1 MTDSNETFRQEVREF
16 MRANL
21 PDDIR
26 AKVAEERMDLLKED
40 QRRWHRILDKQ
51 GWAVPNWPVEL
62 GGSGWSDEQFY
73 IFERELSLA
82 DAPRNTVYGVGM
94 LAPTII
100 EYGTDQQ
107 KAEIL
112 PRIKNADNFWC
123 QGFSEPGAGSDLAA
137 LRCKA
142 ENKGDHYLING
153 SKLWTSEAHIAD
165 RMFGLFRTDSSGKK
179 QYGITFILVDMDAP
193 GVEVTPIKTFD
204 GGGTEINQVFFTD
217 VKVPIENRV
226 GEEHQGWG
234 IAKYLLSL
242 ERFGTAEVSRSMRTL
257 QRLKTFAAN
266 NGSGNRCLMDDPE
279 FRQRLTRAELTLRA
293 VELTEHRL
301 LFGGQPAGAEASL
314 LKLKGTEVQNDILEL
329 LHDAV
334 GIHALIDLGNP
345 EDNQEVSVGPMEAR
359 YAARAHFNFRK
370 TMIYAGSNEIQRGIM
385 AKAVLGL

>member
-1 MTDSNETFRQEVREF
+1 MIAPTNEAFRQEVREF
-16 MRANL
+16 MRSNL

-26 AKVAEERMDLLKED
+26 AKVAEERMDLPKED

-51 GWAVPNWPVEL
+51 GWAVPSWPKEL
-62 GGSGWSDEQFY
+62 GGSGWTDEQFY

-112 PRIKNADNFWC
+112 PRIKNADDFWC

-137 LRCKA
+137 LKCKA

-153 SKLWTSEAHIAD
+153 SKMWTSEAHIAD
-165 RMFGLFRTDSSGKK
+165 RMFGLFRTDSLGKK
-179 QYGITFILVDMDAP
+179 QHGITFILVDMNAP
-193 GVEVTPIKTFD
+193 GVEVSPIKTFD

-234 IAKYLLSL
+234 LAKYLLSL

-257 QRLKTFAAN
+257 QRLKAFASN
-266 NGSGNRCLMDDPE
+266 QTRGNLRLIDDPD
-279 FRQRLTRAELTLRA
+279 FKQRLTRAELTLRA
-293 VELTEHRL
+293 V
-301 LFGGQPAGAEASL
+301 
-314 LKLKGTEVQNDILEL
+314 KLKGTEVQNDILEL

-334 GIHALIDLGNP
+334 GVHALIDMGDP
-345 EDNQEVSVGPMEAR
+345 EEAGELPAGPEEAG

-370 TMIYAGSNEIQRGIM
+370 TMIYAGSNEIQKTIM